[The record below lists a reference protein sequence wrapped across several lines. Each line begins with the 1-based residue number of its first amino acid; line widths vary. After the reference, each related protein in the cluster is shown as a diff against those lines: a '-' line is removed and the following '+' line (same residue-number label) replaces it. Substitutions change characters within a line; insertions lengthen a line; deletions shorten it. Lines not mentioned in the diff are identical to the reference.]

1 MVSFKTAYDSVQIKL
16 TIGKFSPKRLLRY
29 VVSGSL
35 LQTVLC

>member
-16 TIGKFSPKRLLRY
+16 TMVGFSPKRLLRY

-35 LQTVLC
+35 CKQFS